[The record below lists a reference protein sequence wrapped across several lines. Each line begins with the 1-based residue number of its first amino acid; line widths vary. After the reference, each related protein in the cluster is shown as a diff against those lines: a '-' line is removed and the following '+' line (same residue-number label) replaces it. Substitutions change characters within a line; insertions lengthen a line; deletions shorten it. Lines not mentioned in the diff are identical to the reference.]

1 VTYLLEVSD
10 SRDFSR
16 ILVTEE
22 GLTDSTYT
30 FAAPS
35 DVGIYY
41 WRVKAVDGAGNES
54 DWSAAGSFAVE
65 ERGGST
71 SIPRILALIFII
83 LLLVTILAMVLYLR
97 RRNEEAGDVEVVLP
111 GDSFEMDEDDK
122 VTQFFESLKAEQ
134 MVRQRP
140 AKGHR
145 SAVSSQLRA
154 AKTGDRTIDRQIDE
168 TVELI
173 DKGFDD
179 KLWVDDLHLD
189 KRIGELVFAHHR
201 TAIEHII
208 GILGKLSWEIPYLER
223 AMARN
228 EVDSTIRSQEK
239 AKYSAMVALMPL
251 LQGTV
256 EGLVDQSQELAAVS
270 ISEAEGYKGSH
281 NNGG

>member
-1 VTYLLEVSD
+1 
-10 SRDFSR
+10 
-16 ILVTEE
+16 
-22 GLTDSTYT
+22 
-30 FAAPS
+30 
-35 DVGIYY
+35 
-41 WRVKAVDGAGNES
+41 
-54 DWSAAGSFAVE
+54 VE
-65 ERGGST
+65 ARGGGGT
-71 SIPRILALIFII
+71 SIARILALIFIM
-83 LLLVTILAMVLYLR
+83 LLLVAILAIVLYLR

-111 GDSFEMDEDDK
+111 GVSFEMDEDVK

-145 SAVSSQLRA
+145 SAVSSQLKA

-223 AMARN
+223 AMARS
-228 EVDSTIRSQEK
+228 EADSAIRSQEK
-239 AKYSAMVALMPL
+239 ARYSAMVALMPL

-256 EGLVDQSQELAAVS
+256 GGLVDQSQELAAAS
-270 ISEAEGYKGSH
+270 ISEAEGYKDSH
-281 NNGG
+281 KLVDREIAMAQEKFAKAKTIAADAPDMAVLLFGHAWEHAQSAIEEAVLYNNGA